1 MTIQTIKEVIINV
14 LEGNCSITKG
24 AKTLEMSV
32 IDFER
37 LLNAWEDAQQAWG
50 RMLQVAIISEIK
62 NGKTDDE
69 IMKNLGCSKAEVE
82 RNKRLLGRTLEV
94 FEEVREGKKTPGC
107 GSCVARVYISDF
119 VKMMKQ
125 GETNEEPTE

>member
-14 LEGNCSITKG
+14 IEGDCSIEEG

-69 IMKNLGCSKAEVE
+69 TG
-82 RNKRLLGRTLEV
+82 RNK
-94 FEEVREGKKTPGC
+94 
-107 GSCVARVYISDF
+107 
-119 VKMMKQ
+119 
-125 GETNEEPTE
+125 

>member
-1 MTIQTIKEVIINV
+1 MTIQTIKGVIIDMI
-14 LEGNCSITKG
+14 EGNCSIAEG

-32 IDFER
+32 INFER

-62 NGKTDDE
+62 RGKTDDE
-69 IMKNLGCSKAEVE
+69 IMADLGCSEKELE
-82 RNKRLLGRTLEV
+82 HGKRRLERTLEAI
-94 FEEVREGKKTPGC
+94 EKVREGQQTPGC

-119 VKMMKQ
+119 MKMMEQEK
-125 GETNEEPTE
+125 NEKNTE